1 MYSDKKNY
9 KINQLLRDS
18 ERNRIFLLNKLR
30 SHDVYHNLRDIQ
42 DVRLFMESHVFAVWD
57 FMSLLK
63 SLQNNLT
70 SVTVPWLPKK
80 NAKLT
85 KFINEIVHIEESD
98 LDNNN
103 IPKSHFSMYLDSM
116 DEVGADRNNIDD
128 LLLSIEGGQTVEDVL
143 SRLKID
149 ARIKKFVNY
158 TFKIINTSKSHLIA
172 SSFTYGREDV
182 IPEIFINL
190 VEELDSKNNKYSAF
204 KYYLERHIEIDGDTH
219 GPIALEMMHDLCG
232 NDLDKW
238 TEALACG
245 EESLKHRIEL
255 WDAINST
262 IKLKNK
268 SNGKFKDSFI
278 YSNTPA
284 LTI

>member
-1 MYSDKKNY
+1 MHSDKKNY

-18 ERNRIFLLNKLR
+18 ERNRTFLLNKLR
-30 SHDVYHNLRDIQ
+30 SHDIYHNLRDIQ

-116 DEVGADRNNIDD
+116 DEVGADRKNIDD
-128 LLLSIEGGQTVEDVL
+128 LLLSIEGGQIVEDVL

-190 VEELDSKNNKYSAF
+190 VEELDSKNNKYSTF

-245 EESLKHRIEL
+245 EESLKHRIGL

>member
-9 KINQLLRDS
+9 KINQLLSDS
-18 ERNRIFLLNKLR
+18 ERNRTFLLNKLR
-30 SHDVYHNLRDIQ
+30 SHDIYHNLRDIR

-116 DEVGADRNNIDD
+116 DEVGADRKNIDE
-128 LLLSIEGGQTVEDVL
+128 LLLSIEDGQIVEDVL

-190 VEELDSKNNKYSAF
+190 VEELDSKNNKYSTF

-219 GPIALEMMHDLCG
+219 GPIALEMMHELCG
-232 NDLDKW
+232 NDIDMW

-245 EESLKHRIEL
+245 EESLKRRIEL
-255 WDAINST
+255 WDAINSK

-278 YSNTPA
+278 YSSSQA

>member
-18 ERNRIFLLNKLR
+18 ERNRTFLLNKLR
-30 SHDVYHNLRDIQ
+30 SHDIYHNLRDIQ

-116 DEVGADRNNIDD
+116 DEVGADRKNIDD
-128 LLLSIEGGQTVEDVL
+128 LLLSIEGGQIVEDVL

-190 VEELDSKNNKYSAF
+190 VEELDSKNNKYSTF

-245 EESLKHRIEL
+245 EESLKHRIGL